1 MKKYFIYCREITV
14 TDDPS
19 MSVECQKFMLKEYAK
34 ENNLD
39 ICGVFTDDINQQTGL
54 NKMVKTIK
62 SDNQTKNVLVVDEAI
77 LAGDELT
84 DEVIHLFGDDVISE
98 IKTPVKTY
106 RGDLTSLISLEIKL
120 GMIDVIKNAI
130 NKGIY

>member
-1 MKKYFIYCREITV
+1 
-14 TDDPS
+14 
-19 MSVECQKFMLKEYAK
+19 
-34 ENNLD
+34 
-39 ICGVFTDDINQQTGL
+39 
-54 NKMVKTIK
+54 MVKTIK